1 MFATAPVL
9 VLKRTMVI
17 RLVLCLFVLP
27 LVLLSLWGAY
37 AALQEPADTTG
48 AAMAGVLAVGL
59 GAFFWFF
66 FSREMGRSTRVYEDG
81 IEQVRGSNTTELRWT
96 DVTEVWFQ
104 AVKVQAGGLIGLAVG
119 AAMEAAAKKKGKP
132 LDTRGTSITVRVI
145 GRGGEKVVITSNDT
159 GVLEAFEIIRSR
171 VNPRLVE
178 DVKRRVQN
186 GQTVAFGNISI
197 SLRGIANGKK
207 EPVSFSEIEKF
218 VIDAGRLRLK
228 KKGAWLD
235 AIAVPVQKIPNVFV
249 LTEVYVQ
256 LAAGPVDHAGLQMG
270 RNLATR
276 AMV

>member
-17 RLVLCLFVLP
+17 RLLLCLFVLP
-27 LVLLSLWGAY
+27 LALLALWGAY

-66 FSREMGRSTRVYEDG
+66 FSREMGRSTRIYEDG
-81 IEQVRGSNTTELRWT
+81 IEQIRGSNTTELRWN

-119 AAMEAAAKKKGKP
+119 AAMEASAKKKGKP
-132 LDTRGTSITVRVI
+132 LDTRGTSITVKVI
-145 GRGGEKVVITSNDT
+145 GQSGEKVVMTSNDT
-159 GVLEAFEIIRSR
+159 GVLEAFEIVRAR

-186 GQTVAFGNISI
+186 GQTVAFGNVSI

-235 AIAVPVQKIPNVFV
+235 AIAVPVQKIPNV
-249 LTEVYVQ
+249 LC
-256 LAAGPVDHAGLQMG
+256 
-270 RNLATR
+270 
-276 AMV
+276 